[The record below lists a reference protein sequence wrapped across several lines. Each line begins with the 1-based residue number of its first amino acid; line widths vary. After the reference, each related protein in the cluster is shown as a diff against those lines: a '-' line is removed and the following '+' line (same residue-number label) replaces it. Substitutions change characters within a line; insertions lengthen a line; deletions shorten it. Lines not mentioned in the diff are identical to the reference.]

1 MLTDAT
7 AAERHPLIQ
16 FRRGAAGRREPHL
29 VGTRL
34 LVRQLIATLKGHDG
48 DIDDCAA
55 YLDIASRTVR
65 AAPSQYAEFAEEI
78 DADTACALNVEA
90 DERARWEREQ
100 VAIA

>member
-1 MLTDAT
+1 MRTDAT

-34 LVRQLIATLKGHDG
+34 SVRQLIATLKGHDG
-48 DIDDCAA
+48 DIDDCA

-78 DADTACALNVEA
+78 DADTVWALNVEA
-90 DERARWEREQ
+90 DERAR
-100 VAIA
+100 